1 MVAIHSN
8 YIRDRETC
16 KLSSSTPFEVDHNL
30 ILHVNGSSVCECRVK
45 PLIDRARINSFRRW
59 EILSCFNKLSGEFDD
74 GTGGGGGR
82 TCKASGITCR
92 RSTNTFRCI
101 IP

>member
-8 YIRDRETC
+8 YIRERETC

-45 PLIDRARINSFRRW
+45 PLNDKARINSFRRW

-74 GTGGGGGR
+74 GTGGREEPARLVALLAEG
-82 TCKASGITCR
+82 ALALSDV
-92 RSTNTFRCI
+92 
-101 IP
+101 

>member
-8 YIRDRETC
+8 YIRERETC

-59 EILSCFNKLSGEFDD
+59 EILSCFSKLSGEFDD
-74 GTGGGGGR
+74 GTGGVEEPAR
-82 TCKASGITCR
+82 LVASLVNGALAL
-92 RSTNTFRCI
+92 SVV
-101 IP
+101 

>member
-74 GTGGGGGR
+74 GTGGGGGGEPAR
-82 TCKASGITCR
+82 LVALLAEGALALSDV
-92 RSTNTFRCI
+92 
-101 IP
+101 

>member
-74 GTGGGGGR
+74 GTGGGEEPARLVALLAEG
-82 TCKASGITCR
+82 ALELSDV
-92 RSTNTFRCI
+92 
-101 IP
+101 

>member
-16 KLSSSTPFEVDHNL
+16 KLSSSTPFEVDHNF
-30 ILHVNGSSVCECRVK
+30 ILHVNGSSVCKCRVK
-45 PLIDRARINSFRRW
+45 PLNDRARINSFRRW

-74 GTGGGGGR
+74 GTGRGGGGEEPAR
-82 TCKASGITCR
+82 LVALLAEGALALADV
-92 RSTNTFRCI
+92 
-101 IP
+101 

>member
-8 YIRDRETC
+8 NIRDRETC

-74 GTGGGGGR
+74 GTGGGGER

-92 RSTNTFRCI
+92 RSTSTFRCI

>member
-74 GTGGGGGR
+74 GTGGGGGGEEPAR
-82 TCKASGITCR
+82 LVALFAEGALALSDV
-92 RSTNTFRCI
+92 
-101 IP
+101 

>member
-30 ILHVNGSSVCECRVK
+30 ILHMNGSSVCKCRVK

-74 GTGGGGGR
+74 GTGGEEPARLVALLAEG
-82 TCKASGITCR
+82 TLALSDV
-92 RSTNTFRCI
+92 
-101 IP
+101 

>member
-1 MVAIHSN
+1 MVARHSN

-59 EILSCFNKLSGEFDD
+59 EILSCFSKLPGEFDD
-74 GTGGGGGR
+74 GTGGGVEEPAKLVALLADG
-82 TCKASGITCR
+82 ALALSVV
-92 RSTNTFRCI
+92 
-101 IP
+101 

>member
-30 ILHVNGSSVCECRVK
+30 ILHVNGSSVCKCRVK

-74 GTGGGGGR
+74 GTGGGR

-92 RSTNTFRCI
+92 RNTSTFRCI

>member
-30 ILHVNGSSVCECRVK
+30 ILHVNGSSVCKCRVK
-45 PLIDRARINSFRRW
+45 PLIDRARIKSFRRW

-74 GTGGGGGR
+74 GTGGGGGG
-82 TCKASGITCR
+82 KNLQG
-92 RSTNTFRCI
+92 
-101 IP
+101 

>member
-45 PLIDRARINSFRRW
+45 PLIDKARINSFRRW

-74 GTGGGGGR
+74 GTGGGGEEPARLVALLAEGAR
-82 TCKASGITCR
+82 ALSDV
-92 RSTNTFRCI
+92 
-101 IP
+101 